1 MVKSKRTENSIVR
14 QEAKG
19 VHLIDL
25 IIEADKKR
33 WKPSA
38 ALLERAVR
46 MYTP

>member
-25 IIEADKKR
+25 IEADKKR

-38 ALLERAVR
+38 ALLEGAVR